1 MLRTAL
7 VVAILA
13 AFTSCGP
20 KQGQTSR
27 PTSRTAEIPITRV
40 ILYQNGVGYFER
52 SGKVSGDVLRLQA
65 RPSQINDLLKSLTV
79 IDRSEGRA
87 VSVSLPLEKTGS
99 QILSELPAQV
109 RDAAGL
115 LDVLRVFRGAR
126 VKVSGAKGSV
136 AGRIVGVENMQ
147 DGSTGDNVKADW
159 RLTLKTDA
167 DNLRIY
173 PVDSISRVDL
183 QDRSLSVGLDQSL
196 DVSLNEG
203 NWRLIEL
210 SVWLLGKKTHDL
222 TASYIVEMPRWK
234 PAYRL
239 VVGKDGDPLL
249 QGWAVVDN
257 VSGEDWNN
265 VELSLVAGT
274 PMSFIYDLHSPQ
286 FTKRVDL
293 TPRGQQ
299 VAIAPPRI
307 QPGVSTK
314 DRSRRAYKKKRASR
328 SAGGG
333 SGRSVGSAPAPKSA
347 PYDDYGDYDEDMA
360 MAEEALEDELERQT
374 EANVEGA
381 KLGSLFRYDLKD
393 PVTGPDRSSTLV
405 AIVNKR
411 VPGQE
416 VVLFRPEY
424 SRGGE
429 TNPYRAVLFKNE
441 SGFTLEKGPVTI
453 YSGGTFVG
461 EGFIERME
469 KSTNAFVTY
478 SIDGNVNMASRYGTR
493 QEGLRLLKI
502 IDGMIV
508 SEVLE
513 INTTTYDLNNR
524 HAEPITAYIKT
535 PRRTGWKLRNQ
546 PTETIETPNALM
558 VPVAVPGGG
567 KAELKIE
574 WVKPVVRRERFNT
587 SLSMSVLDIYMKS
600 GKAPAGVAKKLNE
613 AKKLK
618 RRIDDLAREVRRVEK
633 LHRTL
638 SRDQERVRKNLK
650 MLGKTKGNMA
660 LRRELEKKLAAQER
674 QLGKLSGKL
683 VRASEERAELDKK
696 LNVIIRT
703 ITLTVDNP

>member
-79 IDRSEGRA
+79 IDRSDGRA

-109 RDAAGL
+109 RDASGL

-126 VKVSGAKGSV
+126 VKVSGAHGSV

-147 DGSTGDNVKADW
+147 EGSSGDNVKADW
-159 RLTLKTDA
+159 RLTLKTD
-167 DNLRIY
+167 DDDLRVY
-173 PVDSISRVDL
+173 PVDGIAHVDL

-210 SVWLLGKKTHDL
+210 SVWLLGKSAHDL
-222 TASYIVEMPRWK
+222 VASYIVEMPRWK

-239 VVGKDGDPLL
+239 VVGKDGEPLL

-293 TPRGQQ
+293 TPRGQE
-299 VAIAPPRI
+299 VALAPPRV

-314 DRSRRAYKKKRASR
+314 DLSRKAYKKSR
-328 SAGGG
+328 SSGGG
-333 SGRSVGSAPAPKSA
+333 AGRSASAPAAEPS
-347 PYDDYGDYDEDMA
+347 PMDDYGDYDEDLA

-393 PVTGPDRSSTLV
+393 PVTVPDRSSTLV

-424 SRGGE
+424 SSGGQ

-478 SIDGNVNMASRYGTR
+478 SIDGNVNMTSRYGTR

-535 PRRTGWKLRNQ
+535 ARRTGWKLRNQ
-546 PTETIETPNALM
+546 PAETIETPDALM
-558 VPVAVPGGG
+558 VPVAVPGGD

-587 SLSMSVLDIYMKS
+587 NLSLSVLDIYMKS
-600 GKAPAGVAKKLNE
+600 GKAPPEVAKKLDE

-618 RRIDDLAREVRRVEK
+618 SRIDDLQREVSRVEK

-650 MLGKTKGNMA
+650 MLGKTKGNAA
-660 LRRELEKKLAAQER
+660 LRRELEQKLADQER
-674 QLGKLSGKL
+674 DLGKLSGQL
-683 VRASEERAELDKK
+683 VRASEERADLDKK
-696 LNVIIRT
+696 LNVVIRT